1 MSKLIYA
8 DLARMIKSRIFWITE
23 IFMTGYCVFAYA
35 MARID
40 VQNNIDVKTPWTVYF
55 FHGLLFIVITLAVFA
70 VAFIGAEYSDGPIR
84 NKIAAGY
91 TRQDI
96 FLSNLIICYIVGVI
110 QFLTYCITSVI
121 SGLLLVGSDALTQ
134 LNKLPWRIGYS
145 LLIIL
150 VYAVIFTMIAM
161 LDSNRA
167 RTMAVGLLSALVFY
181 MLLSQIYADLQQP
194 ELTNRVIY
202 SATGELQIEEN
213 IPNRKF
219 VSGTKRTVYEWIDT
233 FLPLDQAMYVLDD
246 DTVFS
251 LKAPLCMLSESLVF
265 VGIGIYFFKRKD
277 IK

>member
-35 MARID
+35 MARIN

-121 SGLLLVGSDALTQ
+121 SGLLLIGSDTLTQ